1 MCIKKSQTIGTKAV
15 NNLKKK
21 IKEWLLLLDIMNRFY
36 FKLFRSRIFLSLK
49 YAVVPHKFRS
59 PFRLFPLNLDY
70 VAGHRGRGIVVYI
83 HHRGLD
89 WLRRRL
95 SSGRSLRSAP
105 LPPCSSPRVRP
116 VLRLSPKN
124 THIIRSSF
132 DSEVSKLQ
140 RFSVGMTDRVKTS
153 CACNFAG
160 NFGKFSWQHGGM
172 GGKIVHYSC

>member
-1 MCIKKSQTIGTKAV
+1 MPWYRTNFDHHSVFSRSISTMLPVTEA
-15 NNLKKK
+15 
-21 IKEWLLLLDIMNRFY
+21 EELLFISTTAAWID
-36 FKLFRSRIFLSLK
+36 
-49 YAVVPHKFRS
+49 YAVGR
-59 PFRLFPLNLDY
+59 RLAF
-70 VAGHRGRGIVVYI
+70 A
-83 HHRGLD
+83 
-89 WLRRRL
+89 RL

-124 THIIRSSF
+124 THIMRSSF

-160 NFGKFSWQHGGM
+160 KFGKFSWQHGGM
-172 GGKIVHYSC
+172 QIERDVMTINNQ